1 MSLRAIKNFPDWAE
15 SQFAVLCDAQN
26 VIRNKSTQDRAGW
39 DYIVEFDETVK
50 LDVPLDH
57 QRGSTTCRVQIKSKT
72 SGNPRIELK
81 LSNALRFCREPDPCF
96 ILLMHCKKDTG
107 LIEYYVREFDAELM
121 TQTLRKAR
129 EADRDSIFNTHK
141 IRIPITFRPKDRT
154 SDPIEALRLQSAGSG
169 TDYAVQKAKLN
180 ATLGY
185 EKSSVS
191 GTFTLALSQIQPFID
206 NTAGLPASFEVER
219 VCVSDKRF
227 GIPARTPIFD
237 GKPLSFNFKTSPRLA
252 CIRVEGTNGR
262 SAAFEGQFR
271 SFNLPGLP
279 FDRSR
284 ATFTSNGISAVIQG
298 HSEMTLNYDMS
309 TTSRRTLAEHY
320 NLLSLNAVLLLGPVS
335 IALDINGKEV
345 LITDEM
351 NCKPIRN
358 NWINWFD
365 EVLTCLNDLAFNS
378 KKPIFSLDDLGFQ
391 SDIVTNFVGALS
403 DGDFTITLEFEKLPP
418 QDITIRNVAYFVWLE
433 AGDSTFT
440 AIVRRPC
447 LIQDLEERQL
457 KVVLG
462 DPVILE
468 STTETGPASRHLPAL
483 RRRFEALKTRL
494 GDGILELNG
503 GDLLANL

>member
-1 MSLRAIKNFPDWAE
+1 MSSRAIKNFPDWAE

-39 DYIVEFDETVK
+39 DYIVEFDGTVK
-50 LDVPLDH
+50 LGVPLDH

-72 SGNPRIELK
+72 SGRPRIELK

-96 ILLMHCKKDTG
+96 VLLMHCKKGIG

-129 EADRDSIFNTHK
+129 EADRDSILNTHK
-141 IRIPITFRPKDRT
+141 IRIPITFHPKDCT

-169 TDYAVQKAKLN
+169 TDYAIQKAKLN

-191 GTFTLALSQIQPFID
+191 GTFTLAPSQIQPFID
-206 NTAGLPASFEVER
+206 NTAGLPASFEIER

-227 GIPARTPIFD
+227 GILARTPIFD
-237 GKPLSFNFKTSPRLA
+237 GKPLSFNFKTSSRSA

-262 SAAFEGQFR
+262 SAALEGQFR
-271 SFNLPGLP
+271 SFNLPGLSC
-279 FDRSR
+279 DRSR
-284 ATFTSNGISAVIQG
+284 ATFMSNGISVVIKG

-309 TTSRRTLAEHY
+309 TNCRRTLAEHY

-335 IALDINGKEV
+335 IALDINGKQV
-345 LITDEM
+345 LITDEI

-365 EVLTCLNDLAFNS
+365 EVLTCLNNFDFNS
-378 KKPIFSLDDLGFQ
+378 QKPLFSLDDLGFQ

-468 STTETGPASRHLPAL
+468 STTEKGPASRHLPAL

>member
-1 MSLRAIKNFPDWAE
+1 MSLRVIKNFPDCAE

-57 QRGSTTCRVQIKSKT
+57 QHGSTTCRVQIKSKT
-72 SGNPRIELK
+72 GGSPRIELK

-96 ILLMHCKKDTG
+96 IILMHCKKDTG

-129 EADRDSIFNTHK
+129 EADRDNIFNTHK
-141 IRIPITFRPKDRT
+141 IRIPITFRPKDIT
-154 SDPIEALRLQSAGSG
+154 SDPIEALRLQSTGSG

-180 ATLGY
+180 AKLGY

-191 GTFTLALSQIQPFID
+191 GTFTIAQSQIQPFID
-206 NTAGLPASFEVER
+206 STAGLPANFEVEHVR
-219 VCVSDKRF
+219 FSDKRF
-227 GIPARTPIFD
+227 GILARKPIFD
-237 GKPLSFNFKTSPRLA
+237 GKPLSFNFKISPRSA
-252 CIRVEGTNGR
+252 CIRVKGTNGR

-279 FDRSR
+279 FDQSR
-284 ATFTSNGISAVIQG
+284 ATFTSNEISVVIQG

-320 NLLSLNAVLLLGPVS
+320 NLLSLNAALLLGPVS

-345 LITDEM
+345 LTSDEM

-358 NWINWFD
+358 KWINWFD
-365 EVLTCLNDLAFNS
+365 EVLSCLNDLVFNS
-378 KKPIFSLDDLGFQ
+378 QKPIFSLDDLGCQ
-391 SDIVTNFVGALS
+391 SDIVSNFVDALS
-403 DGDFTITLEFEKLPP
+403 DGDFTITLEFKKLPP
-418 QDITIRNVAYFVWLE
+418 QDITIRNAAYFVWLE

-447 LIQDLEERQL
+447 LIQDLKEHQL
-457 KVVLG
+457 KVLCG

-468 STTETGPASRHLPAL
+468 SVTEKGPASQHLPAL
-483 RRRFEALKTRL
+483 RRRFDALKTRL

-503 GDLLANL
+503 GNLLANL